1 MFKTVLRLLVQKENI
16 DSSLL
21 MSTSS
26 AMSITLETTQRQLQ
40 EDTKVKRGKQNSLG
54 PRNPRA
60 LPNK

>member
-40 EDTKVKRGKQNSLG
+40 EDTKVEREKQNSLG